1 MEDSHMKKMF
11 AIFFVLG
18 LAMLVLTACGAP
30 ASSGG
35 TTRPTPPAD
44 YASKTNPVA
53 GNADAIAKGKEQ
65 YTTLCQACHGA
76 SGQGDG
82 PAGAS
87 LTPKPANLVNT
98 AKDASDAYIYWR
110 IAEGGAMDPFKSSMP
125 AHKAT
130 MKEDQIWQVVSYLR
144 SLK

>member
-1 MEDSHMKKMF
+1 MKKLL
-11 AIFFVLG
+11 VLIAV
-18 LAMLVLTACGAP
+18 LSLVILVLTACGAP

-65 YTTLCQACHGA
+65 YTALCQACHGA
-76 SGQGDG
+76 TGQGDG

-87 LTPKPANLVNT
+87 LTPKPANLKNT
-98 AKDASDAYIYWR
+98 AAEASDAYIYWR

-130 MKEDQIWQVVSYLR
+130 MKEEQIWQVVSYVK